1 MKQQMN
7 YPYKQ
12 YYVETSQYLPKRT
25 SLFNSSAGK
34 IESVQEF
41 KIKLL
46 E

>member
-7 YPYKQ
+7 YPYMQ
-12 YYVETSQYLPKRT
+12 HYVETSQYLVTRT
-25 SLFNSSAGK
+25 SFFNSSARK
-34 IESVQEF
+34 IENVLEF